1 MIEVYLGIGGNLG
14 DRLKN
19 IEQVLNLI
27 SERISVPEKLS
38 SVYVSEPWG
47 FEHAKYFT
55 NAVVMIKTNKTADEI
70 FTITT
75 AIELE
80 MKRVRSNSGYQGRTM
95 DIDILFYGEQIIENE
110 SLTVP
115 HPKISERLFV
125 LLPMCEIAPDFI
137 HPEIG
142 KDILQLL
149 RECSDSGK
157 IRKLNKIVEK

>member
-1 MIEVYLGIGGNLG
+1 MFEVYLGIGGNLG

-19 IEQVLNLI
+19 IEQVLSLI
-27 SERISVPEKLS
+27 SERIAAPDKVS
-38 SVYVSEPWG
+38 SVYMSEPWG

-95 DIDILFYGEQIIENE
+95 DIDILFYGGQIIENE

-125 LLPMCEIAPDFI
+125 LLPMCDIAPKFI
-137 HPEIG
+137 HPQSKKEMQ
-142 KDILQLL
+142 QLL
-149 RECSDSGK
+149 LECADNGK
-157 IRKLNKIVEK
+157 IRKLSKINEK